1 MDDRDSDFNDFD
13 SVGSDQIGAYE
24 ENYRTMMK
32 QVNVPRKAKV
42 YFKIHKKHLET
53 EKMKRDYEEMKK
65 ILHEIKMA
73 TGSSVLQ
80 NTERV
85 NGRAKFV
92 SSSQDFSEYKD

>member
-32 QVNVPRKAKV
+32 QVNVPRKPKV

-53 EKMKRDYEEMKK
+53 EKIKKDYEEMKK

-73 TGSSVLQ
+73 TGSSVLG

-85 NGRAKFV
+85 NGKARFV
-92 SSSQDFSEYKD
+92 SSSQDFTEYKD